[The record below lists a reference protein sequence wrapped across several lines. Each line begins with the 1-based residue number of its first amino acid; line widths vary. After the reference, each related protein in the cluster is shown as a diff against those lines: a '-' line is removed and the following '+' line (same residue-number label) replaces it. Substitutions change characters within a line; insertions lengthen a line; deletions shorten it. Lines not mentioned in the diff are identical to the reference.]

1 MGCAAVRAVVPDLRW
16 GWVGTS
22 LVANGENSPSE
33 GWGIT
38 ADPGLALLSVVGFLA
53 LGDRAFEA
61 EGAEEYLN
69 WEPRVVSPANLIESR
84 PGRAWGASKQEACNS
99 GWLTCRVGCTYKMT
113 CAPPSRLRIKW

>member
-61 EGAEEYLN
+61 EGAEECLN
-69 WEPRVVSPANLIESR
+69 WKPRVVTPRE
-84 PGRAWGASKQEACNS
+84 PGRRPAR
-99 GWLTCRVGCTYKMT
+99 TRVGRRR
-113 CAPPSRLRIKW
+113 SRRRATRGG